1 MGVGMDGEVEWMGG
15 CDGGGLGW
23 MGGRDGGDGGG
34 CGMVGRWGLMVV
46 GDEWG
51 WGWMVVAMGGG
62 AAEEGAWTSS
72 TNVQFS
78 GLFTSHF
85 LSQIL
90 NLFYNYF

>member
-1 MGVGMDGEVEWMGG
+1 MVVGMDGEVEWMGG

-62 AAEEGAWTSS
+62 LRKRALGHLRPMS
-72 TNVQFS
+72 
-78 GLFTSHF
+78 
-85 LSQIL
+85 
-90 NLFYNYF
+90 NLVAYLPHTF